1 MNEPF
6 VMKVPRARPAVKRDT
21 LPLSRVE
28 NEAAVLCLRPES
40 FS

>member
-1 MNEPF
+1 
-6 VMKVPRARPAVKRDT
+6 MKVWVMSSAVRCDT

-28 NEAAVLCLRPES
+28 NEAVVLCLQPES